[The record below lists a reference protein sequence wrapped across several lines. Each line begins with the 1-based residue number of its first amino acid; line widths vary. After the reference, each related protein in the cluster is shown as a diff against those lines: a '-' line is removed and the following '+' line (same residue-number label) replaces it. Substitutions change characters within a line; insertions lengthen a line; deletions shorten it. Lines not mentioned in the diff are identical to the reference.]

1 MPPFVDDRL
10 AGSSPLPTNKTRVG
24 SGTRW
29 RLVRLVLVLMLLAL
43 PCAPFLAIPIDVYR
57 SHRQRQRLLHETDHH
72 ALLAASRELMKKY
85 AGQDIA
91 QPDQDPRVP
100 RIIRELGPSYMGIS
114 SEQLRV
120 ELHGGFD
127 HYGFIAFAKDAD
139 AENRWS
145 KLVDGLYY
153 YTE

>member
-43 PCAPFLAIPIDVYR
+43 PCAPFVAIPIDVYR
-57 SHRQRQRLLHETDHH
+57 SHRQRQRLLHQTDHH
-72 ALLAASRELMKKY
+72 ALLAASRELMKNH

-100 RIIRELGPSYMGIS
+100 LIIRELGPSYMGIS

-127 HYGFIAFAKDAD
+127 HYGFIALANDAN
-139 AENRWS
+139 AEDRGS

-153 YTE
+153 YSE